1 MIKMTEKE
9 FKMMDLE
16 FRTRAS
22 RLCRAK
28 YQEVKMLL
36 SKFIYHVE
44 NTPILDEYVQGCDPN
59 MTDADIRAMTDRVV
73 SGWGEVSFDFGNNTH
88 EEVARQY
95 RVLKYA
101 DECEGVERIFGI
113 GRAFDHD
120 THYQS
125 SVEGFVHGV
134 VSPFVDNINLYLHS
148 IAMNVCASPEKN
160 ITITA
165 SGDNTQINIA
175 NDNATQSATM
185 TAHSEVRAGDW
196 DSLKHALEELRI
208 AQEDI
213 ESLRTA
219 ISREPPRSS
228 KDLGGAVTGWIVK
241 MVGKAAEKAIDIPFD
256 VAASVLTTLVCGFC
270 GCK

>member
-1 MIKMTEKE
+1 MIKMTERE

-28 YQEVKMLL
+28 YQEVKTLL

-44 NTPILDEYVQGCDPN
+44 HTSILNEYVQGCDPN
-59 MTDADIRAMTDRVV
+59 MADADIRAMTDRVI
-73 SGWGEVSFDFGNNTH
+73 SGWGEVSFDFGNNTR

-101 DECEGVERIFGI
+101 DECEDVDRIFGI

-120 THYQS
+120 SHYQS

-160 ITITA
+160 ITINVP
-165 SGDNTQINIA
+165 GDNAQINIA
-175 NDNATQSATM
+175 QDGSSVNAVQSNKSGSWSSIETELAKLRVAVDDIAELKDILVHERPSAKDDFGPKINQWMAKIVVKASQGLVDLSMATASNVLA
-185 TAHSEVRAGDW
+185 T
-196 DSLKHALEELRI
+196 LICKYY
-208 AQEDI
+208 
-213 ESLRTA
+213 
-219 ISREPPRSS
+219 
-228 KDLGGAVTGWIVK
+228 GW
-241 MVGKAAEKAIDIPFD
+241 
-256 VAASVLTTLVCGFC
+256 S
-270 GCK
+270 

>member
-28 YQEVKMLL
+28 YQEVKTLL
-36 SKFIYHVE
+36 SKFIYYLEH
-44 NTPILDEYVQGCDPN
+44 TPILTEYIQGCDPN
-59 MTDADIRAMTDRVV
+59 MVDAEICEMTDRVI
-73 SGWGEVSFDFGNNTH
+73 SGWGEVPFDFGNNTR

-101 DECEGVERIFGI
+101 DECEDVDRIFGI

-125 SVEGFVHGV
+125 SVEGFIHGV

-148 IAMNVCASPEKN
+148 IAMNVCSSPEKN
-160 ITITA
+160 ITINVPGNNA
-165 SGDNTQINIA
+165 QINIA
-175 NDNATQSATM
+175 QDGSSINALQSNECGSWSSVEAELTKLRVAADDIAELKDIL
-185 TAHSEVRAGDW
+185 AHE
-196 DSLKHALEELRI
+196 K
-208 AQEDI
+208 
-213 ESLRTA
+213 
-219 ISREPPRSS
+219 PRSRDDFGTKINQWIAKIVVKAS
-228 KDLGGAVTGWIVK
+228 QGLVDLSMSTASGVLATLICKYYGWV
-241 MVGKAAEKAIDIPFD
+241 
-256 VAASVLTTLVCGFC
+256 
-270 GCK
+270 

>member
-36 SKFIYHVE
+36 SKFLCYLEH
-44 NTPILDEYVQGCDPN
+44 TAILNEYIQGCNPN
-59 MTDADIRAMTDRVV
+59 MTDVEIREMTDRVM
-73 SGWGEVSFDFGNNTH
+73 SGWGKVSFDFGNDAR
-88 EEVARQY
+88 EEIARQY
-95 RVLKYA
+95 RVLQYVNEFE
-101 DECEGVERIFGI
+101 DGGRIFAI

-125 SVEGFVHGV
+125 SVEGFIHGV

-160 ITITA
+160 ITINVP
-165 SGDNTQINIA
+165 GDNAQINIA
-175 NDNATQSATM
+175 QDGSSVNAVQSNECG
-185 TAHSEVRAGDW
+185 SW
-196 DSLKHALEELRI
+196 SS
-208 AQEDI
+208 I
-213 ESLRTA
+213 ESELVKLR
-219 ISREPPRSS
+219 
-228 KDLGGAVTGWIVK
+228 
-241 MVGKAAEKAIDIPFD
+241 
-256 VAASVLTTLVCGFC
+256 VAADDIAELKEILAHERPSAKDDFGPKINQWMAKIVVKASQGLVDLSMATASNVLAALI
-270 GCK
+270 CKYYGTS

>member
-1 MIKMTEKE
+1 MIKMTERE

-28 YQEVKMLL
+28 YQEVKTLL

-44 NTPILDEYVQGCDPN
+44 HTTILNEYVQGCDPN
-59 MTDADIRAMTDRVV
+59 MADADIRAMTDRVI
-73 SGWGEVSFDFGNNTH
+73 SGWGEVSFDFGNNTR

-101 DECEGVERIFGI
+101 DECEDVDRIFGI

-120 THYQS
+120 SHYQS

-160 ITITA
+160 ITINVP
-165 SGDNTQINIA
+165 GDNAQINIA
-175 NDNATQSATM
+175 QDGSSVNAVQLNKSGSWSSIETELAKLRVAVGDIAELKDILAHERPSAKDDFGPKINQWM
-185 TAHSEVRAGDW
+185 AKIVVKASQGLVDLSMATASNVLA
-196 DSLKHALEELRI
+196 ALI
-208 AQEDI
+208 C
-213 ESLRTA
+213 
-219 ISREPPRSS
+219 
-228 KDLGGAVTGWIVK
+228 KYYGW
-241 MVGKAAEKAIDIPFD
+241 
-256 VAASVLTTLVCGFC
+256 S
-270 GCK
+270 

>member
-1 MIKMTEKE
+1 MIKMTERE

-28 YQEVKMLL
+28 YQEVKTLL

-44 NTPILDEYVQGCDPN
+44 HTSILNEYVQGCDPN
-59 MTDADIRAMTDRVV
+59 MADADIRAMTDRVI
-73 SGWGEVSFDFGNNTH
+73 SGWGEVSFDFGNNTR

-101 DECEGVERIFGI
+101 DECEDVDRIFGI

-120 THYQS
+120 SHYQS

-160 ITITA
+160 ITINVP
-165 SGDNTQINIA
+165 GDNAQINIA
-175 NDNATQSATM
+175 QDGSSVNAVQLNKSGSWSSIETELAKLRVAVGDIAELKDILAHERPSAKDDFGPKINQWM
-185 TAHSEVRAGDW
+185 AKIVVKASQGLVDLSMATASNVLA
-196 DSLKHALEELRI
+196 ALI
-208 AQEDI
+208 C
-213 ESLRTA
+213 
-219 ISREPPRSS
+219 
-228 KDLGGAVTGWIVK
+228 KYYGW
-241 MVGKAAEKAIDIPFD
+241 
-256 VAASVLTTLVCGFC
+256 S
-270 GCK
+270 

>member
-1 MIKMTEKE
+1 MIKMTENE

-28 YQEVKMLL
+28 YQEVKTLL
-36 SKFIYHVE
+36 SKFIYYLEH
-44 NTPILDEYVQGCDPN
+44 TPILTEYIQGCDPN
-59 MTDADIRAMTDRVV
+59 MVDADIRVMTDRVI
-73 SGWGEVSFDFGNNTH
+73 SGWGKVSFDFGNNTH
-88 EEVARQY
+88 EEVGRQY

-101 DECEGVERIFGI
+101 DECEDVDRIFGI

-160 ITITA
+160 ITINVP
-165 SGDNTQINIA
+165 GDNAQINIA
-175 NDNATQSATM
+175 QDGSSVNAVQSNECG
-185 TAHSEVRAGDW
+185 SW
-196 DSLKHALEELRI
+196 SS
-208 AQEDI
+208 I
-213 ESLRTA
+213 ESELVKLR
-219 ISREPPRSS
+219 
-228 KDLGGAVTGWIVK
+228 
-241 MVGKAAEKAIDIPFD
+241 
-256 VAASVLTTLVCGFC
+256 VAADDIAELKEILAHERPSAKDDFGPKINQWMAKIVVKASQGLVDLSMATASNVLAALI
-270 GCK
+270 CKYYGMS

>member
-1 MIKMTEKE
+1 MITMTERE

-28 YQEVKMLL
+28 YQEVKTLL
-36 SKFIYHVE
+36 SKFIYHIE
-44 NTPILDEYVQGCDPN
+44 HTAILNEYVQGCDPN
-59 MTDADIRAMTDRVV
+59 MADADIRAMTDRVI
-73 SGWGEVSFDFGNNTH
+73 SGWGEVSFDFGNNTS

-101 DECEGVERIFGI
+101 DECEDVGRIFGI

-120 THYQS
+120 SHYQS

-160 ITITA
+160 ITINVP
-165 SGDNTQINIA
+165 GDNAQINIA
-175 NDNATQSATM
+175 QDGSTVNAVQSNKIGSWSSIEA
-185 TAHSEVRAGDW
+185 
-196 DSLKHALEELRI
+196 ELVK
-208 AQEDI
+208 
-213 ESLRTA
+213 LR
-219 ISREPPRSS
+219 
-228 KDLGGAVTGWIVK
+228 
-241 MVGKAAEKAIDIPFD
+241 
-256 VAASVLTTLVCGFC
+256 VAADDIAELKDILAHESPSAKDDFGPKINQWMAKIVVKASQGLVDLSMATASSVLATLI
-270 GCK
+270 CKYYGWS

>member
-1 MIKMTEKE
+1 MIKMTERE

-28 YQEVKMLL
+28 YQEVKTLL

-44 NTPILDEYVQGCDPN
+44 HTSILNEYVQGCDPN
-59 MTDADIRAMTDRVV
+59 MADADIRAMTDRVI
-73 SGWGEVSFDFGNNTH
+73 SGWGEVSFDFGNNTR

-101 DECEGVERIFGI
+101 DECEDVDRIFGI

-120 THYQS
+120 SHYQS

-160 ITITA
+160 ITINVP
-165 SGDNTQINIA
+165 GDNAQINIA
-175 NDNATQSATM
+175 QHGSSVNAVQSNESGSWSSIET
-185 TAHSEVRAGDW
+185 
-196 DSLKHALEELRI
+196 EL
-208 AQEDI
+208 AK
-213 ESLRTA
+213 LR
-219 ISREPPRSS
+219 
-228 KDLGGAVTGWIVK
+228 
-241 MVGKAAEKAIDIPFD
+241 
-256 VAASVLTTLVCGFC
+256 VAADDIAELKDILVHERPSAKDDFGPKINQWMAKIVVKASQGLVDLSMATASNVLAALI
-270 GCK
+270 CKYYGWS

>member
-1 MIKMTEKE
+1 MIKMTENE
-9 FKMMDLE
+9 FKLMDLE

-36 SKFIYHVE
+36 SKFIHHLECTAVLNEY
-44 NTPILDEYVQGCDPN
+44 ILGCEPN
-59 MTDADIRAMTDRVV
+59 MSDTEIQEMTDRVI
-73 SGWGEVSFDFGNNTH
+73 SGWGEEAFDFGNDTR

-101 DECEGVERIFGI
+101 DACDDVTRIFGI

-120 THYQS
+120 THFQS

-134 VSPFVDNINLYLHS
+134 VNPFVDNINLYLHS
-148 IAMNVCASPEKN
+148 IAMNVCAASEKN
-160 ITITA
+160 ITINT

-175 NDNATQSATM
+175 NDNAMQTATM
-185 TAHSEVRAGDW
+185 TSRSDVQTGDW
-196 DSLKHALEELRI
+196 ESLKTALE
-208 AQEDI
+208 AVKVAVEDI
-213 ESLRTA
+213 ATLRDA
-219 ISREPPRSS
+219 IQREPPQSS
-228 KDLGGAVTGWIVK
+228 KDLGSAVKGWIVK

-256 VAASVLTTLVCGFC
+256 TATAVLTTMICKYC
-270 GCK
+270 GC

>member
-1 MIKMTEKE
+1 MIKMTERE

-28 YQEVKMLL
+28 YQEVKTLL

-44 NTPILDEYVQGCDPN
+44 HTSILNEYVQGCDPN
-59 MTDADIRAMTDRVV
+59 MADADIRAMTDRVI
-73 SGWGEVSFDFGNNTH
+73 SGWGEVSFDFGNNTR

-101 DECEGVERIFGI
+101 DECEDVGRIFGI

-120 THYQS
+120 SHCQS

-160 ITITA
+160 ITINVP
-165 SGDNTQINIA
+165 GDNAQINIA
-175 NDNATQSATM
+175 QDGSSVNAVQSNESGSWSSIET
-185 TAHSEVRAGDW
+185 
-196 DSLKHALEELRI
+196 ELTK
-208 AQEDI
+208 
-213 ESLRTA
+213 LR
-219 ISREPPRSS
+219 
-228 KDLGGAVTGWIVK
+228 
-241 MVGKAAEKAIDIPFD
+241 
-256 VAASVLTTLVCGFC
+256 VAADDIAELKDILAHERPSAKDDFGPKINQWMAKIVVKASQGLVDLSMATASNVLATLI
-270 GCK
+270 CKYYGWS